1 VGGFL
6 YICCMKTID
15 DRINNIVEWFKKN
28 HNEINYVNYN
38 NVHNYFINTNNP
50 LRTDWDKVRYE
61 KGSKYLINALSKN
74 NISFKTKKEYDEIIF
89 NKEMDTFK
97 VWVINNQTKPDRLS
111 YLAIYDYLKKNDEN
125 EMIKIW
131 SKMCTNLK
139 QKGLIEWFNQI
150 GLTFYVQDNKKD
162 LKKIL
167 NNLLLVAKKFYK
179 ETGYTPGWSELEK
192 HGFNETKYLRAH
204 GWNLYW
210 QIDDLNGYY
219 IKNNLPKVP
228 SKSEMS
234 VLDMKSMNVD
244 VELEKILSFF
254 GNIPSLGN
262 LKSSEEFYDFCRYLH
277 NNSYHLNKTENDVYH
292 KLWENKYGKEYV
304 KMARK
309 LISLDGYWCDSM
321 YELMFYNYLHLN
333 GVKNN
338 PHKPYCEIINSWE
351 TNYISDNV
359 LPNGTVCEVAG
370 YHPDKHEDYWIKIH
384 EKNNM
389 CDKNDIPF
397 LLVEGYEFINTKL
410 EDYLDYLHDKLSYIL
425 SNLKKPEF
433 FMVIKSQHT
442 VEHLKEIFIL
452 FGNEKHFTIEII
464 KEFLSKEAF
473 RFFMNY
479 FQSIKNF
486 KLKYEKGFHKEF
498 PEIKDMI
505 IDFKSKTFSKV
516 IGMSKKEKIENGIH
530 LLAQLIKEKQL
541 KLIPT
546 FTDLEKEHKEYR
558 IITDRFREDGEET
571 YWLSIFRK
579 EEGYSRLCKKLGY
592 NIEFEITP
600 KNYYSNIN
608 NLIDDLKHMKE
619 VGNGY
624 WVGVRD
630 EVYKKD
636 FRCRRIHNYI
646 NRELNGVNK
655 FRTKYSKILSDIG
668 FVYKGNNTKL
678 MSIIQG

>member
-1 VGGFL
+1 
-6 YICCMKTID
+6 MKTID

-131 SKMCTNLK
+131 SKMYTNLK

-167 NNLLLVAKKFYK
+167 NDLLLVAKKFYK
-179 ETGYTPGWSELEK
+179 ETGYTPGWSELEEN
-192 HGFNETKYLRAH
+192 GFNKTKYLRGY
-204 GWNLYW
+204 GWN
-210 QIDDLNGYY
+210 IDWNIGNLNDFYQ
-219 IKNNLPKVP
+219 KNDLPKVP
-228 SKSEMS
+228 SKSEMA
-234 VLDMKSMNVD
+234 VTNVKSMD
-244 VELEKILSFF
+244 MEIELPKILSFF
-254 GNIPSLGN
+254 GNIPSLRN
-262 LKSSEEFYDFCRYLH
+262 LKASEEFYDFCRYLRID
-277 NNSYHLNKTENDVYH
+277 SYHSNKTENDVYY
-292 KLWENKYGKEYV
+292 KSWENKYGKEYV
-304 KMARK
+304 KMTRK
-309 LISLDGYWCDSM
+309 LISLDGHWCDSM

-333 GVKNN
+333 GIKNN
-338 PHKPYCEIINSWE
+338 PHKPYSEIVTGWK
-351 TNYISDNV
+351 TDYISDNI